1 MTWIGCCCDVFLY
14 HHHFSDDGEPI
25 SIPLPY
31 ILRLLYVLFWRGVIP
46 KSLKCLTV
54 ICARA
59 SIQILMAKELWFCSI
74 EILIIDF
81 WVLQIVFFFPWAIF
95 YSVGSDL
102 HFYCSFIFFSL
113 IQYFLIR
120 STVIIGDILLPH
132 SYQRSRSLPIVHI
145 GAFGNNNK
153 HSYTYYVSKRIL
165 RTKLSLFVSYSPGLV
180 HSAEQLAEFR

>member
-1 MTWIGCCCDVFLY
+1 MICDLNWLLLWCILIPSSFLRRWRTNIDSVTLYTEIVICSFLTGRYSKVF
-14 HHHFSDDGEPI
+14 
-25 SIPLPY
+25 
-31 ILRLLYVLFWRGVIP
+31 
-46 KSLKCLTV
+46 KCLTV
-54 ICARA
+54 VCARA

-81 WVLQIVFFFPWAIF
+81 WVLQIVFFFPWVIF

-132 SYQRSRSLPIVHI
+132 SYQRSRSLPIVHRCI
-145 GAFGNNNK
+145 W
-153 HSYTYYVSKRIL
+153 
-165 RTKLSLFVSYSPGLV
+165 
-180 HSAEQLAEFR
+180 Q